1 MLRSAKISDAEQVV
15 PLIMII
21 LKDMELPFLLKYGEE
36 KVTTVLKKGFMTETY
51 RYSYKRALVVEEEG
65 EILGVAF
72 GYNESEESTIDDPLF
87 PILKEE
93 GIGEAEKMF
102 TDKEAFENEWYLDSI
117 AVRSD
122 QRGKGIGALLLN
134 ALPEFARSQGADKLG
149 LSVDDANPR
158 AKKLYMREGF
168 EEVGRKTI
176 SGHLY
181 DHMQK
186 RI

>member
-36 KVTTVLKKGFMTETY
+36 KVMTVLKKGFSTETY

-72 GYNESEESTIDDPLF
+72 GYNESEEATIDDPLF

-93 GIGEAEKMF
+93 GIEEAEKMF

-122 QRGKGIGALLLN
+122 QRGRGVGALLLN

-186 RI
+186 NI